1 MLVRVCPFSFV
12 LASLSLS
19 AHLADAWPGAPS
31 CYQGGEDGRRKL
43 QEVLDADNQGDARR
57 WGRKHTNI
65 RQGCDWKTRLNFKR
79 KSKLKL
85 TCRPAQGS
93 SYQAGGPW

>member
-1 MLVRVCPFSFV
+1 MLVRVCHFSFV

-31 CYQGGEDGRRKL
+31 CYQGGEDGRRKH

-57 WGRKHTNI
+57 WGRKHTL
-65 RQGCDWKTRLNFKR
+65 RLGCDWKNRLNYKN
-79 KSKLKL
+79 
-85 TCRPAQGS
+85 
-93 SYQAGGPW
+93 

>member
-12 LASLSLS
+12 LASLSFS

-31 CYQGGEDGRRKL
+31 CYQGGEDGRRKH

-57 WGRKHTNI
+57 WGRKHTL
-65 RQGCDWKTRLNFKR
+65 RLGCDWKTKLN
-79 KSKLKL
+79 SKN
-85 TCRPAQGS
+85 QF
-93 SYQAGGPW
+93 

>member
-31 CYQGGEDGRRKL
+31 CYQGGEDGRRKH
-43 QEVLDADNQGDARR
+43 QEAPDADNQGDARR
-57 WGRKHTNI
+57 WGRKHTL
-65 RQGCDWKTRLNFKR
+65 RLGCDWKP
-79 KSKLKL
+79 S
-85 TCRPAQGS
+85 
-93 SYQAGGPW
+93 